1 MARIFKLTD
10 EAKQDLLDKLR
21 EDFEQSL
28 KTVDANTSSIT
39 LTVKKMSERKRTNLY
54 FTTIAYA
61 KILSLIKSN
70 SKEVGWHGTAYRIE
84 SGYLIKDVFVYP
96 QVVNS
101 VHIDTDEA
109 EYSNWLYDFDNETFQ
124 NIRFHGHSHV
134 DMEVSPSN
142 TDLKHREDLV
152 SQIRP
157 DGFYIFMIGNKKSDF
172 SFEIIDKMK
181 NIVYNTEDINIDI
194 IIDDDKKMSDF
205 IEESN
210 KNVKEYQPTYRSKY
224 FSGASKKNYANNNSS
239 AWDDNY
245 GYYDDYDND
254 DDDWGYYYSKSKKK
268 NNQSNTFKDDFISR
282 QSNRINYTL

>member
-39 LTVKKMSERKRTNLY
+39 LTVKKFNEREKTNLY
-54 FTTIAYA
+54 FTMVAYT

-70 SKEVGWHGTAYRIE
+70 SKEVGWHGTAYRFE
-84 SGYLIKDVFVYP
+84 EGYLIKDVFVYP
-96 QVVNS
+96 QIVNAA
-101 VHIDTDEA
+101 HIDTDEA
-109 EYSNWLYDFDNETFQ
+109 EYSNWLYDFDNETFK

-134 DMEVSPSN
+134 DMGVSPSS

-152 SQIRP
+152 FQVKP
-157 DGFYIFMIGNKKSDF
+157 DGFYIFMIGNKKGDF

-181 NIVYNTEDINIDI
+181 NIVYSSEDINIDV
-194 IIDDDKKMSDF
+194 IIDDNEKMSDF
-205 IEESN
+205 IKESN
-210 KNVKEYQPTYRSKY
+210 KNIKEDKPTYYSKY
-224 FSGASKKNYANNNSS
+224 YSGVSKKNCTNNNYS

-245 GYYDDYDND
+245 GYYDDYD
-254 DDDWGYYYSKSKKK
+254 DWDYGCSYYSKSKKK
-268 NNQSNTFKDDFISR
+268 NNQSNTLKDDFISR

>member
-1 MARIFKLTD
+1 MAKIYKLTD

-39 LTVKKMSERKRTNLY
+39 LTVKKFSEREKTNLY

-61 KILSLIKSN
+61 KISCIIKEN
-70 SKEVGWHGTAYRIE
+70 SKEVAWHGVAYRTDD
-84 SGYLIKDVFVYP
+84 GYLVEDVFVYP

-101 VHIDTDEA
+101 ALVDTDGG
-109 EYSNWLYDFDNETFQ
+109 EYIEYLYSFGKETFQ

-134 DMEVSPSN
+134 NMDVSPSD
-142 TDLKHREDLV
+142 TDSKHREHLL
-152 SQIRP
+152 SQIKSN
-157 DGFYIFMIGNKKSDF
+157 GFYVFMIGNKKGEC

-181 NIVYNTEDINIDI
+181 NIVYSSEDINIDV

-205 IEESN
+205 IKESN
-210 KNVKEYQPTYRSKY
+210 KNIKEDKPTYYSKY
-224 FSGASKKNYANNNSS
+224 FSGVSKKNYANNNSS